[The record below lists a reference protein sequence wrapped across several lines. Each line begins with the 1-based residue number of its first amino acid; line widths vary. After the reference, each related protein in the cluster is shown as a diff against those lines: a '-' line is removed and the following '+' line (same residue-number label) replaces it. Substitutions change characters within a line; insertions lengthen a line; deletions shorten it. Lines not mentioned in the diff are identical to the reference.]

1 MSRHEGATE
10 YSELKKLQAVRNIWR
25 MRLAENKPRKR
36 RRNKIRKGFECNFKF
51 ELYSK
56 DSSECLH
63 RMIYIEG
70 LQSDLCFI
78 NTVLP
83 RVYRMKAERPIG
95 RLLQELR

>member
-1 MSRHEGATE
+1 
-10 YSELKKLQAVRNIWR
+10 
-25 MRLAENKPRKR
+25 MRLVENKPRKR
-36 RRNKIRKGFECNFKF
+36 RRNKIREGLECNF
-51 ELYSK
+51 K

-83 RVYRMKAERPIG
+83 GVYRRKAERPIR
-95 RLLQELR
+95 RLLLELR